1 MPKRIE
7 FSYMRRGSNAIHVDV
22 GDNNFCIATVHMN
35 TETVLALMDD
45 ILTEWD
51 MLTDDQREYLK
62 EISGQIA
69 AMVEE

>member
-1 MPKRIE
+1 MNMIE
-7 FSYMRRGSNAIHVDV
+7 FSYMTWGPNAIHTDI
-22 GDNNFCIATVHMN
+22 NNNNVCMAAVYVN

-45 ILTEWD
+45 MLTEWD

-69 AMVEE
+69 AMVVE